1 MHVWPSF
8 VPVRPVTWARQR
20 ETTYLI
26 LVIFSCT
33 SRLSFTLT
41 LKFHKL
47 KLGNTS
53 ILRNVPCIAKKV
65 FTLTWGCILDD
76 SQKDIFHKT
85 ALEKP
90 FFCIYSQLFCLSV
103 GIAFLGHNVADATRG
118 HIASR
123 NLSKVER
130 VILKFCIL
138 SSSENFLDYQLPEI
152 PPTWW
157 LPHLSGPAFPA

>member
-33 SRLSFTLT
+33 SSLSFPLT

-53 ILRNVPCIAKKV
+53 LLKNVACIAKKFLHSREVV
-65 FTLTWGCILDD
+65 FWGIPKKIYFTKLHL
-76 SQKDIFHKT
+76 KNF
-85 ALEKP
+85 

-103 GIAFLGHNVADATRG
+103 GIGFLGHDVADATRG

-123 NLSKVER
+123 NAKFW
-130 VILKFCIL
+130 ILNCRP
-138 SSSENFLDYQLPEI
+138 LPPRI
-152 PPTWW
+152 PSYVT
-157 LPHLSGPAFPA
+157 AATC